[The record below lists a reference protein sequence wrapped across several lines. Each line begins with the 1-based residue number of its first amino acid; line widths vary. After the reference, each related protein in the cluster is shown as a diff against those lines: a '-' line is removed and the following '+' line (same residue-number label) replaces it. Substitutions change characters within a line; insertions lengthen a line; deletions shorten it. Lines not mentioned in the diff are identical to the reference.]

1 MCKNVADT
9 TFKATQNIG
18 LKYACN
24 MLILS
29 VKVFLTDFGKKF
41 LANFHYTQENQKQ
54 LFSRT
59 TFQWLLPKTI
69 MLVILQEHIK
79 IFPFHTLLVPKT
91 KKGKKK
97 GFQGGKS
104 AQHMLISS
112 TDSRLNM
119 LRRVMLRKKTCNYSL
134 IPILYDSKKRKTRS
148 HIFRWKH
155 LSLHG
160 NQVFCENKSNF

>member
-1 MCKNVADT
+1 
-9 TFKATQNIG
+9 
-18 LKYACN
+18 
-24 MLILS
+24 MLILC
-29 VKVFLTDFGKKF
+29 VKVFLKNFAKKN
-41 LANFHYTQENQKQ
+41 LANFHYTQDNQKQ

-79 IFPFHTLLVPKT
+79 IFPFHALLVPKT

-97 GFQGGKS
+97 VFQVGKF

-119 LRRVMLRKKTCNYSL
+119 LRRVMLRNKPCNYSL

-148 HIFRWKH
+148 DIFRRKH
-155 LSLHG
+155 LCLHR
-160 NQVFCENKSNF
+160 NQVFCKNKSNFCQILKADSRVG

>member
-18 LKYACN
+18 LNYACN
-24 MLILS
+24 MLLLS
-29 VKVFLTDFGKKF
+29 VKVFLVDFGKKF

-59 TFQWLLPKTI
+59 TFQWLVPKTI
-69 MLVILQEHIK
+69 MLVTLQEHIK
-79 IFPFHTLLVPKT
+79 IFPFHALLIPKT

-97 GFQGGKS
+97 GFQGGEF

-112 TDSRLNM
+112 TNSRLNMKTDSRLNM
-119 LRRVMLRKKTCNYSL
+119 LRRVMFRKKTCNYSL
-134 IPILYDSKKRKTRS
+134 NSYPI
-148 HIFRWKH
+148 
-155 LSLHG
+155 
-160 NQVFCENKSNF
+160 